1 TLWVPHSYPACAQHA
16 PTEHLLGSVARE
28 GLAIRAGL
36 FCDLGDQGAALRLAA
51 RNTVTIAQP

>member
-1 TLWVPHSYPACAQHA
+1 
-16 PTEHLLGSVARE
+16 VARE
-28 GLAIRAGL
+28 GLAIMAGL